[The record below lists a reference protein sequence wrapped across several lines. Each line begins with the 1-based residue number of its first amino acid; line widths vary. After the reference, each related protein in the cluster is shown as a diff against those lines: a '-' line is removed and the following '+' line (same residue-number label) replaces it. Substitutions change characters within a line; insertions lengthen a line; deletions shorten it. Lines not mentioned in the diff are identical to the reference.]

1 MKRVNPWIALGVL
14 LLTACPA
21 DGAPTDTSAG
31 SAGSA
36 GNTGGPTTGDAMA
49 TATTTATTTGTA
61 TGTATTT
68 ATTGDPGPEGCNA
81 EALVLIDLVNAYRGE
96 HGLPA
101 IPASSSLCTVGQT
114 HVEDLKTNAPH
125 TQPGGCNL
133 HSWSDAGTWTPCCY
147 TPDHAQAQ
155 CMWNKPRELT
165 VYPGNGYENG
175 SAGAGTPEAA
185 LDGWKNSPAHN
196 DVMLNNGIWADYP
209 WGAIGVGFTD
219 GYAVLWFGVEV
230 DPAG

>member
-1 MKRVNPWIALGVL
+1 MKHVNPWMTFGVL
-14 LLTACPA
+14 FVTACPA

-49 TATTTATTTGTA
+49 TATTTATT

-185 LDGWKNSPAHN
+185 RAPDRGRGRA
-196 DVMLNNGIWADYP
+196 
-209 WGAIGVGFTD
+209 
-219 GYAVLWFGVEV
+219 
-230 DPAG
+230 